1 MNIPIS
7 NEVAT
12 ILLVL
17 FTMYM
22 FYLNW
27 GKIQI
32 LSSVNSK
39 MLYSAVIFAEI
50 SIIVGSRFFAPPI
63 IQVFVDRA
71 SPLYN
76 IFDFVVFFVVLFSTL
91 KVGAILKDKLD

>member
-12 ILLVL
+12 ILLLL
-17 FTMYM
+17 FIVYM

-39 MLYSAVIFAEI
+39 MLYSAVIFAQI
-50 SIIVGSRFFAPPI
+50 SIIVGSRFLVPPI

-71 SPLYN
+71 STLYN
-76 IFDFVVFFVVLFSTL
+76 IFDLVVFFVVLFLTL

>member
-12 ILLVL
+12 ILLLL
-17 FTMYM
+17 FTVYM
-22 FYLNW
+22 FYSNW

-39 MLYSAVIFAEI
+39 ILYSAVIFGEI
-50 SIIVGSRFFAPPI
+50 SVIVGSRFFAPPI
-63 IQVFVDRA
+63 IQVFVDRT
-71 SPLYN
+71 SSIYN
-76 IFDFVVFFVVLFSTL
+76 IFDLAVFFVVLFLTL
-91 KVGAILKDKLD
+91 KVGAILKNKLD